1 MHFNDTVWVDLV
13 RGTIDPAT
21 RKELEQ
27 HLQTNC
33 ADCQGALA
41 MWQRLHVSAQQ
52 DRSYN
57 PPADLVRLVK
67 QEFGI
72 RFPKQEE
79 KETIL
84 AKLAFDSF
92 ARVAPLAGMRTAAA
106 AVNNTRQLMY
116 EANGI
121 TIDMRFEFQP
131 PQRLFVVGQVLENK
145 HAYPMPIPLILFNEQ
160 GAAVLETETTE
171 FGEFQ
176 FECDI
181 RERLRLS
188 LELTSTKRV
197 QVPLENPKTNLPR

>member
-41 MWQRLHVSAQQ
+41 MWQRLHASAQQ